1 MIKRAFN
8 IYDHPKLLRLK
19 VRYTLDNPYTSKER
33 EQLADLIYD
42 LLYAKR
48 TTTPVQR
55 EEWETLLDSVQ
66 LSPLTVGEWL
76 EQNTVKLK
84 GVSYG

>member
-8 IYDHPKLLRLK
+8 IYDHPKLLKLK
-19 VRYTLDNPYTSKER
+19 VRYTLDNPYTSRER

-48 TTTPVQR
+48 TTTPVQK

-66 LSPLTVGEWL
+66 LSPLTVREWL
-76 EQNTVKLK
+76 EQNEDQVK
-84 GVSYG
+84 GAA

>member
-1 MIKRAFN
+1 MITRTFN

-33 EQLADLIYD
+33 EQLADLIYEV
-42 LLYAKR
+42 LYAKR

-76 EQNTVKLK
+76 EQHESQVK
-84 GVSYG
+84 GAA

>member
-19 VRYTLDNPYTSKER
+19 VRYTLDNPYTSQEH
-33 EQLADLIYD
+33 EQLADLIYEV
-42 LLYAKR
+42 LYAKR

-76 EQNTVKLK
+76 EQHEAQVK
-84 GVSYG
+84 GAA